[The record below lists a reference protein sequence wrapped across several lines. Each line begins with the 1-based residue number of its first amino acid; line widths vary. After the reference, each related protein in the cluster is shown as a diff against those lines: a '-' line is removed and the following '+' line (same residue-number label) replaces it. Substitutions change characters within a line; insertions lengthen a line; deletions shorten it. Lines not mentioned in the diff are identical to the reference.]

1 MTRIAALF
9 TTIYLVTSCNQSP
22 ESNQDQ
28 NPTTSNDTTKILGL
42 TKTDANPLNI
52 DGLTATPEN
61 FRLLLENDHV
71 RMLEYTLKPGEKDIP
86 HTHPAKAAY
95 VVSGGKI
102 KVYLDN
108 GETEIF
114 DEKTGTADWSDGAGK
129 HYVENIGNTPV
140 TIVLTEIKSLQ

>member
-9 TTIYLVTSCNQSP
+9 TTIYLVTSCNQIA

-28 NPTTSNDTTKILGL
+28 NPTTSNDTTKILAL
-42 TKTDANPLNI
+42 AKTDTNPLNI
-52 DGLTATPEN
+52 DGLIASPKN

-114 DEKTGTADWSDGAGK
+114 DEKKGTADWSDGAGK
-129 HYVENIGNTPV
+129 HYVENIGNTTI
-140 TIVLTEIKSLQ
+140 TIVLTEIK